1 MPKDVHDRAKKLMKK
16 GLPEDVAWGRA
27 WNEKKG
33 KAGKNKSKGRKK
45 K

>member
-33 KAGKNKSKGRKK
+33 KTKSKGRKK